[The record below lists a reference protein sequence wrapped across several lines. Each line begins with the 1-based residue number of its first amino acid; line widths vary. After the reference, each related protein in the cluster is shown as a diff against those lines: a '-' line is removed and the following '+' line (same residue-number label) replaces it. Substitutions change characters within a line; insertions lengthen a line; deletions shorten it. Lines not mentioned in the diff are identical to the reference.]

1 MRVVLDTNILIR
13 ANPKG
18 RGPARE
24 LLQKIISGDH
34 VLITSDFLLQEVAR
48 VLAYPRIEERWR
60 LHSREVEQYL
70 QVLASLSELVKP
82 HPGISIVSKDI
93 DDDPIVYT
101 AVTGKADVL
110 CTLDAHFYEDSVKSF
125 CAQKSIAIM
134 DDAELLR
141 VMRSREE
148 KKTR

>member
-1 MRVVLDTNILIR
+1 MRIVLDTNILIR

-18 RGPARE
+18 QGPARE

-48 VLAYPRIEERWR
+48 VLAYPRIEARWR

-93 DDDPIVYT
+93 DDD
-101 AVTGKADVL
+101 L
-110 CTLDAHFYEDSVKSF
+110 
-125 CAQKSIAIM
+125 
-134 DDAELLR
+134 AERMPYRIQVIKGISGSEIR
-141 VMRSREE
+141 VEQQLPE
-148 KKTR
+148 

>member
-1 MRVVLDTNILIR
+1 MRIVLDTNILIR

-18 RGPARE
+18 QGPARE
-24 LLQKIISGDH
+24 LLQKIITGDH
-34 VLITSDFLLQEVAR
+34 VLITSDFLMQELAR
-48 VLAYPRIEERWR
+48 VLTYPRIEKRWR
-60 LHSREVEQYL
+60 LHPREVEQYL
-70 QVLASLSELVKP
+70 QVLGSLSEVVKP
-82 HPGISIVSKDI
+82 QPGIPIVSKDV
-93 DDDPIVYT
+93 DDDPIIYT